1 MQFGLGIGIGFTF
14 YQINKAGAAPVY
26 AIRHIKHTVVEMNV
40 IGQYI
45 VGDRGVAIS
54 HKYALF
60 INGHNPEGALADF
73 ISPDLVYIAK
83 TSFFCF
89 A

>member
-1 MQFGLGIGIGFTF
+1 
-14 YQINKAGAAPVY
+14 
-26 AIRHIKHTVVEMNV
+26 MNV